1 LLFPQPV
8 RRGRRG
14 RQVENHNPT
23 ILPYITIDQM
33 KDFWS
38 ALMLGDFNEFGI
50 LLDSA
55 TSILAVG
62 VPDS

>member
-1 LLFPQPV
+1 
-8 RRGRRG
+8 
-14 RQVENHNPT
+14 
-23 ILPYITIDQM
+23 M